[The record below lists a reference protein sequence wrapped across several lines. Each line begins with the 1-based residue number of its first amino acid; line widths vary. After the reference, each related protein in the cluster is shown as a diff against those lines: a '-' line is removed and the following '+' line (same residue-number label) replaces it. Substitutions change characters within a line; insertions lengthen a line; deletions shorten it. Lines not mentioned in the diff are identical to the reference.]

1 MIIRQGMCLNNT
13 YTLIE
18 EIGSGGGGIV
28 YKAYHERLRTYVVV
42 KRIKKQVKGVLDNRA
57 EADIL
62 KNIKHTYL
70 PRVYDFLQLD
80 GEIYTVMDYI
90 PGRSMD
96 KVLAETRAFPQKIAL
111 KWMTQL
117 AEALAYLHAR
127 KPPVIHSDIK
137 PANIMLTPEGN
148 VCLIDFNVSLVF
160 DHSIR
165 TSTGISGGYSPPEQ
179 YPDFYEYQKRAL
191 SNGQAGWGAAFGM
204 SGPGTAGNGMFPGQ
218 YLSDME
224 KTVVQIVGRGVDERS
239 DIYSLG
245 ATFYH
250 LMTGIKPNRDFSRLI
265 PIDRYNLPLGEGITH
280 ILKKM
285 MEIWPEERYQNGG
298 QLLYALQ
305 HIYELDAEYQGY
317 RSMRRGLKTG
327 AAILCIS
334 GILALGGGWLIRQRE
349 KDAAYNQKVE
359 QAKELVEEKEYE
371 RAQEFLAQ
379 AMQIRP
385 EQVAAYECEVF
396 RRYRQGDYEECIRY
410 GTAILKNSSYHVDSE
425 SDRSLLGNIYYML
438 GNCYLE
444 EEDYPN
450 AEMYLKT
457 AIRQYGDNS
466 LYHRDYAIALA
477 KQARVD
483 EAETM
488 LERAVSLGL
497 GEDSIYMVQ
506 GEIAYAKGEYETAE
520 EYLSGAIAATADDM
534 LRRRAVL
541 LGDKAYREL
550 GSEWLDVE
558 IGFLEQEENRAG
570 GAGSAMYISERLA
583 DAYVRK
589 AEADEGTGREYYGK
603 ALERFELLYQNGYAT
618 RQMMENIAILYE
630 QMGDYENAKLMLT
643 QMVEKYPDDYVG
655 YKRLAYLEADIQQN
669 RDNSERDYHLFVEYY
684 GRARE
689 LYEGRED
696 DQEMDM
702 MDAMMQDLRDG
713 NWLQ

>member
-1 MIIRQGMCLNNT
+1 MAIRQGMRLNDT

-42 KRIKKQVKGVLDNRA
+42 KRIKEQVKGILDNRV
-57 EADIL
+57 EVDIL

-70 PRVYDFLQLD
+70 PRVYDFLQVN
-80 GEIYTVMDYI
+80 GETYTVMDYI
-90 PGRSMD
+90 PGRSLD
-96 KVLAETRAFPQKIAL
+96 KVLAETRVFPQKIVL

-117 AEALAYLHAR
+117 AEALDHLHGQ

-137 PANIMLTPEGN
+137 PANIMLTPEGDI
-148 VCLIDFNVSLVF
+148 CLIDFNISLVF

-191 SNGQAGWGAAFGM
+191 SNWQEGRGAAFGM
-204 SGPGTAGNGMFPGQ
+204 PGAGAIGNGMFPGQ
-218 YLSDME
+218 YLSDAD

-250 LMTGIKPNRDFSRLI
+250 LVTGVKPERDFGRLI
-265 PIDRYNLPLGEGITH
+265 PIDQYNLPLSEGIIH
-280 ILKKM
+280 ILKKT

-305 HIYELDAEYQGY
+305 HIYELDTEYQGY
-317 RSMRRGLKTG
+317 QRKRRSLKIG
-327 AAILCIS
+327 AAFLCLS
-334 GILALGGGWLIRQRE
+334 GILALGGGWMMRQGE
-349 KDAAYNQKVE
+349 KDTAYNQNVGRAKEFVEAQNYE
-359 QAKELVEEKEYE
+359 QAQEL
-371 RAQEFLAQ
+371 LAQ
-379 AMQIRP
+379 AIEIRP
-385 EQVAAYECEVF
+385 ERVDAYECEVL

-410 GTAILKNSSYHVDSE
+410 GTAVLKNNSYQVDSE
-425 SDRSLLGNIYYML
+425 SDKSLLGNIYYML

-450 AEMYLKT
+450 AEMCLKT

-466 LYHRDYAIALA
+466 LYYRDYAIALA
-477 KQARVD
+477 KQGKVD

-488 LERAVSLGL
+488 LERAVSLDL

-506 GEIAYAKGEYETAE
+506 GEIAFAKGEYEAAE
-520 EYLSGAIAATADDM
+520 EYLSGAISATADEM

-550 GSEWLDVE
+550 GAGWIDAE
-558 IGFLEQEENRAG
+558 IDFLEQEENRAG

-589 AEADEGTGREYYGK
+589 AETDEGKDGEYYEK
-603 ALERFELLYQNGYAT
+603 ALERFEFLYHNGYAT

-630 QMGDYENAKLMLT
+630 QTGDYENAKLMLA
-643 QMVEKYPDDYVG
+643 QMVEKYPDDYAG
-655 YKRLAYLEADIQQN
+655 YKRLAYLEADIQQG
-669 RDNSERDYHLFVEYY
+669 RENSERDYHLFLEYY
-684 GRARE
+684 NRAKE
-689 LYEGRED
+689 LYESRGD

-702 MDAMMQDLRDG
+702 LDVMMQDLRDG
-713 NWLQ
+713 NWL